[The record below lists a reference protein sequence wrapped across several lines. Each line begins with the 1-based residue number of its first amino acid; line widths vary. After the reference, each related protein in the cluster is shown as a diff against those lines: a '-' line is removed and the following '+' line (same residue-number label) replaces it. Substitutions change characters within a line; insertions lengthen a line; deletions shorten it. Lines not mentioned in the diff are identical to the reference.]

1 MSDDRAILAQLL
13 SAIRRDLGTA
23 IMPDLRLGE
32 ARLKA
37 GMMHDMLG
45 HMVAWMREDFDPAA
59 GERARFQGHFD
70 DAERDAA
77 DAAERLAALEV
88 EVTADRLQR
97 FLRERMTGWADAVV
111 ESVVPANGG
120 YSKDTILFRAVRPDG
135 LCLDGVIRR
144 DLPFGPGE
152 NSAVDEFPLLGAL
165 FRCGLPIAEPLWC
178 EADKDWLG
186 QPFIVTRRVAGEA
199 NTAVWDRDETLRRS
213 VCLQLAALLAA
224 LHSTDP
230 ADIGLAGERIPA
242 DEIADYVALWHD
254 RWQRHRVHDSPVL
267 DAAFRWLAD
276 NVPQDLTRLSLIHAD
291 VGFHNILTDDG
302 RITALLDWEFS
313 HLGDPA
319 EDLGYC
325 RQRVEPLMPWDEFLA
340 AYYAAGGAPYR
351 ESGARFYE
359 VWRGVR
365 NAVCCAVA
373 WNGFLNDWYPALKMG
388 YQGVPLYRMFILDVA
403 DRLERATS

>member
-1 MSDDRAILAQLL
+1 MIDDRAILAQML
-13 SAIRRDLGTA
+13 SAIRRDLGTVV
-23 IMPDLRLGE
+23 IPDLRLGE

-45 HMVAWMREDFDPAA
+45 HMAAWMREDA
-59 GERARFQGHFD
+59 GADEKQRFQGHFD
-70 DAERDAA
+70 EAKRKGVET
-77 DAAERLAALEV
+77 AERLAALEV

-97 FLRERMTGWADAVV
+97 FLNQRMTGFEHAVV
-111 ESVVPANGG
+111 DSVVPANGG
-120 YSKDTILFRAVRPDG
+120 YSKDTILFRAVQPDG
-135 LCLDGVIRR
+135 SALDGVIRR

-152 NSAVDEFPLLGAL
+152 NSAVDEFPLLRAL
-165 FRCGLPIAEPLWC
+165 FDRGLPVAEPLWS
-178 EADKDWLG
+178 ETDSSWLG
-186 QPFIVTRRVAGEA
+186 QPFIISRRVEGGANTEAWDHDEPTRRAI
-199 NTAVWDRDETLRRS
+199 
-213 VCLQLAALLAA
+213 CLQLAALLAG
-224 LHSTDP
+224 LHAIDP
-230 ADIGLAGERIPA
+230 VEIGMGGDRTPA
-242 DEIADYVALWHD
+242 EEIAAYVALFHD
-254 RWQRHRVHDSPVL
+254 RWQRHKVHDSPVL
-267 DAAFRWLAD
+267 EAAFRWLAD
-276 NVPQDLTRLSLIHAD
+276 NVPQDLGRLSLVHAD
-291 VGFHNILTDDG
+291 VGFHNILTDNG

-351 ESGARFYE
+351 DSGARFYE

-403 DRLERATS
+403 DRLERATA